1 MPGQAPIQRLAL
13 LVTNPRQYWEE
24 EVDAPGDL
32 KSLLVPQMLVLAA
45 LPGVAVFLST
55 LLRGLF
61 RGQYIAGPLV
71 ALLSAVMVVAFCLV
85 VWIALGHVIDH
96 LAHLFDAQRELNQS
110 MKLASAAVIPMW
122 LGFLPNIIPH
132 NVGYILG
139 SVGSLAG
146 LGYGCYLLY
155 LGLPMMNG
163 TPQDRAATYTM
174 AAMAILFALFSFFM
188 GLAMCTG
195 SCLMGS
201 AAGTI
206 H

>member
-1 MPGQAPIQRLAL
+1 VPGSFDTQHLAL
-13 LVTNPRQYWEE
+13 LITSPRRFWQE
-24 EVDAPGDL
+24 EVEAPGDL
-32 KSLLVPQMLVLAA
+32 KFLLVPRMLVLAA

-61 RGQYIAGPLV
+61 NGQYIAGPLV
-71 ALLSAVMVVAFCLV
+71 AVLSAVLVVAFNIG
-85 VWIALGHVIDH
+85 VWIILGYVIDQ
-96 LAHLFDAQRELNQS
+96 LANLFDGQREIRQS
-110 MKLASAAVIPMW
+110 MKLAAAVVIPVW
-122 LGFLPNIIPH
+122 LGFMLNVIPH
-132 NVGYILG
+132 AAGFILG

-163 TPQDRAATYTM
+163 TPQDRAATYTI

-188 GLAMCTG
+188 GLAMCSG
-195 SCLMGS
+195 SCLMGA